1 MITLCMDTSFH
12 FLTLVLIKD
21 SQMIASI
28 QEEAYRVQSETILSR
43 LDELFKQTHFTP
55 KDISE
60 IVITDGPGS
69 YTGLRI
75 SMSIAKTLATI
86 ANIKIYTLSSLH
98 VLAGQQKSVGI
109 LVDARAQ
116 RVYFGHYDLG
126 LAVFEDAILTLEE
139 VQERLI
145 HCDQIYGHL
154 NLIHQ
159 MDRWPNYAQHFI
171 ELKEYWKEVKDVLT
185 LSPRYFKEHE
195 AYQK

>member
-21 SQMIASI
+21 SHMIASI
-28 QEEAYRVQSETILSR
+28 QEEAYRVQSETILTR
-43 LDELFKQTHFTP
+43 LDELFKQTHFKP

-75 SMSIAKTLATI
+75 SMSIAKTLAAI
-86 ANIKIYTLSSLH
+86 SNIKIYTLSSLH
-98 VLAGQQKSVGI
+98 VLAGLQISVGI

-116 RVYFGHYDLG
+116 RVYFGHYNLG
-126 LAVFEDAILTLEE
+126 LAVFEDSILSIEE
-139 VQERLI
+139 AQERLI
-145 HCDQIYGHL
+145 HCDQAYGHL
-154 NLIHQ
+154 NLIQQ